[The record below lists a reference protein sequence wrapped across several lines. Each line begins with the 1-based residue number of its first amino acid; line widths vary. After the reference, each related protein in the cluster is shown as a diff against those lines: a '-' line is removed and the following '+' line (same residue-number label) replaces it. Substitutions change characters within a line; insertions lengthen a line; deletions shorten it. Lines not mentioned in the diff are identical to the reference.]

1 MVNEQLDRRRW
12 MEEALKEARAA
23 LARREV
29 PVGCVVVLRG
39 SVVVGRGGNEVNEL
53 GNATRHAELV
63 ALDKMHAA
71 IELAR
76 AARARGLPAPTTS
89 AGDASLAAFETL
101 EDAVAQCELF
111 VTCEPCIMCAAALQ
125 AVGIA
130 RVHYGCAND
139 KFGGCGSVVQ
149 AAPGLPVEAGTLAD
163 EAVALFKQFY
173 DRENPQS
180 KAVII
185 AALEKAAV

>member
-1 MVNEQLDRRRW
+1 MGEQLDARRW
-12 MEEALKEARAA
+12 MEEALAEARAA

-39 SVVVGRGGNEVNEL
+39 GVVVGRGGNEVNEL

-71 IELAR
+71 IERAR
-76 AARARGLPAPTTS
+76 AARRRGLPAPTAS
-89 AGDASLAAFETL
+89 AGDAMLAEFDTL
-101 EDAVAQCELF
+101 EAAAAHCELF
-111 VTCEPCIMCAAALQ
+111 VTCEPCVMCAAALQ

-130 RVHYGCAND
+130 RVHYGCANER
-139 KFGGCGSVVQ
+139 FGGCGSVVQ
-149 AAPGLPVEAGTLAD
+149 AAPGLRVEAGALAD

-173 DRENPQS
+173 DRDNPQS
-180 KAVII
+180 KAVLV
-185 AALEKAAV
+185 AALEKAAA